1 MCIRDRADIARKHN
15 VTPTAVRNMVKKHGS
30 LAAADKALTDSP
42 RIETGAKGTKED
54 LHRERIRLTRA
65 QADTAEINLAERKAQ
80 LVEAS
85 RVVKALTENVARARA
100 MLDSA
105 FRSELPAKQGGM
117 PADQIAAMNGERL
130 DEIYEQ
136 LSKPL

>member
-1 MCIRDRADIARKHN
+1 
-15 VTPTAVRNMVKKHGS
+15 
-30 LAAADKALTDSP
+30 
-42 RIETGAKGTKED
+42 
-54 LHRERIRLTRA
+54 
-65 QADTAEINLAERKAQ
+65 
-80 LVEAS
+80 
-85 RVVKALTENVARARA
+85 

>member
-1 MCIRDRADIARKHN
+1 MARRHN
-15 VTPTAVRNMVKKHGS
+15 VTTKAVRNRRDKLGT
-30 LAAADKALTDSP
+30 LEAADDALEKSF
-42 RIETGAKGTKED
+42 RIETGDKGTKED

-65 QADTAEINLAERKAQ
+65 QADTAEINLSERKSQ
-80 LVEAS
+80 LVESA
-85 RVVKALTENVARARA
+85 RVIKALAENVARARA

-117 PADQIAAMNGERL
+117 PADQIAALNGERL